1 MTVYAFTAFTALVVS
16 GMAVAGVARTESS
29 YADTTATVAAAD
41 PQPQPAQDDNIHRVR
56 WEIGQPISG
65 RATADDYQRMITG
78 VRRAAGHPWRLN
90 MWQTTNDQNRLVAV
104 EVYIHNL
111 RFLQPHRLNL
121 YFTADDLYFRGW
133 ETPDDDTHY
142 VWQIGG
148 YDLARRLGPHRI
160 GVRANFQEN
169 YAGNRG
175 IEATA
180 GLTRRTAHFSR
191 NSLLES
197 LTDLRTLLVGHTG
210 TQRQAARASLRLI
223 VAIAEAARF
232 GGIAGAIGE
241 ALRHDRATQLDDV
254 NVALTN
260 QWATLS
266 DWGIRESNDTTTPPI
281 GFGPNIP
288 LPVINNIRELEHFVF
303 MIKHR

>member
-1 MTVYAFTAFTALVVS
+1 
-16 GMAVAGVARTESS
+16 
-29 YADTTATVAAAD
+29 
-41 PQPQPAQDDNIHRVR
+41 
-56 WEIGQPISG
+56 
-65 RATADDYQRMITG
+65 
-78 VRRAAGHPWRLN
+78 
-90 MWQTTNDQNRLVAV
+90 
-104 EVYIHNL
+104 
-111 RFLQPHRLNL
+111 
-121 YFTADDLYFRGW
+121 
-133 ETPDDDTHY
+133 
-142 VWQIGG
+142 G

-223 VAIAEAARF
+223 LAIADAALC
-232 GGIAGAIGE
+232 GAIPG
-241 ALRHDRATQLDDV
+241 AMGKPPRTARPTQPHHATV
-254 NVALTN
+254 PPPN
-260 QWATLS
+260 QGAPLS
-266 DWGIRESNDTTTPPI
+266 DGGIRESNDTTPPPI

-303 MIKHR
+303 MI